1 MQLGLNYTPVP
12 LVTMKALHK
21 IGAGGQSQEQ
31 VELALSY
38 RLGVPLVKQISPEYV
53 AQAKSLRGS
62 RYDPIERKNVP
73 VLEFRQRKTLQVF
86 LATPPWSLQAGETVP
101 LVLEIKALNGISH
114 VSWQGDTQALS
125 LTPPHNA
132 NDPQGWTAIV
142 PPWDDAPGAAN
153 SYRLSV
159 TLEDDKQQRV
169 TSNWIEL
176 KVAPPLTATSGEDA
190 GLPPIKTLTPP
201 PIPAQTGPLYG
212 GD

>member
-21 IGAGGQSQEQ
+21 IGAGGQSREQ

-86 LATPPWSLQAGETVP
+86 RPRRR
-101 LVLEIKALNGISH
+101 
-114 VSWQGDTQALS
+114 
-125 LTPPHNA
+125 
-132 NDPQGWTAIV
+132 
-142 PPWDDAPGAAN
+142 GACRREKPCRWCWK
-153 SYRLSV
+153 SR
-159 TLEDDKQQRV
+159 R
-169 TSNWIEL
+169 
-176 KVAPPLTATSGEDA
+176 
-190 GLPPIKTLTPP
+190 
-201 PIPAQTGPLYG
+201 
-212 GD
+212 